1 MRKTSELQEGH
12 TQYTTEP
19 SFENI
24 KVDGGS
30 GELARNGKG
39 ESQEHCTES
48 IFGGKRVKA
57 RVLSVCPHEKHFSI

>member
-48 IFGGKRVKA
+48 NLWWEKSKSQSTEC
-57 RVLSVCPHEKHFSI
+57 LSSREAL